1 MTERHIQIAQ
11 EPEADAILSGDDF
24 ALLIAMTL
32 DQQYPMEH
40 AFRGPRKIAD
50 RMGSFDIHAIAAADP
65 DEFIALSSIPPAI
78 HRFPKSMATRVQD
91 IARHVIDNYD
101 GVTSNIWT
109 AGNPSGKEVLKRLKE
124 LPGWGDQKARIFL
137 ALIGKQL
144 GVSPYGWRS
153 AAGAYGD
160 KGSTRSIADV
170 VDQESLQAVREFK
183 KAEKAAAKAKPKS

>member
-11 EPEADAILSGDDF
+11 EPEADAILSNDDF

-50 RMGSFDIHAIAAADP
+50 RMGGFDIHAIAAADP
-65 DEFIALSSIPPAI
+65 DEFIALCSVPPAI

-91 IARHVIDNYD
+91 IARHIIDNYD
-101 GVTSNIWT
+101 GVTANIWT
-109 AGNPSGKEVLKRLKE
+109 ADNPSGKEVLKRLKA

-144 GVSPYGWRS
+144 GVAPYGWRS

-160 KGSTRSIADV
+160 KDSHRSIADV
-170 VDQESLQAVREFK
+170 VDEESLLAVREFK
-183 KAEKAAAKAKPKS
+183 KAEKAAAKAKAKS

>member
-11 EPEADAILSGDDF
+11 EPEADAILSNDDF

-50 RMGSFDIHAIAAADP
+50 RMGGFDIHAIAAADS
-65 DEFIALSSIPPAI
+65 DEFIALCSVPPAI

-91 IARHVIDNYD
+91 IARHIIDNYD
-101 GVTSNIWT
+101 GVTAGIWT
-109 AGNPSGKEVLKRLKE
+109 ADNPSGKEVLKRLKA

-144 GVSPYGWRS
+144 GVAPYGWRS

-160 KGSTRSIADV
+160 KDSHRSIADV
-170 VDQESLQAVREFK
+170 VDGESLLAVREFK
-183 KAEKAAAKAKPKS
+183 KAEKAAAKAKAKS